1 MVVKRDYYEVLG
13 ISRDASPEEIKKA
26 FRKLAFQYHPDRNKD
41 AGASDKFKEINEAY
55 EVLSDADKRSAYD
68 RYGHDAPGGGQNPF
82 GRGFEGFDMGG
93 FGDIF
98 EAFFG
103 GSGNARRQTVR
114 RGADLRYRVSL
125 TFEEAALGVEKELEI
140 SRTEVCEVC
149 HGTRAEPGSTP
160 QRCPTCDGTGEVR
173 RVQRSIFG
181 QFINTAVC
189 SQCQGEGTIVSDPCK
204 NCKGSGYTK
213 QKRKVSVRVPAGVDN
228 DNVVRLSGEGHAGQR
243 GGPAGNLLVEVVVA
257 RHQFYEREGD
267 NVLYQLTVNVAQ
279 AALGTE
285 VEVPTLHGPQKVKVP
300 SGSQSGRVFR
310 LKDKGI
316 PHLRSYGKGDQL
328 VVLRVETPEKLSRE
342 QKRLF
347 EELAKSLEKG

>member
-13 ISRDASPEEIKKA
+13 ISRDASSEDIKKA

-68 RYGHDAPGGGQNPF
+68 RFGHDAANGQNPF

-103 GSGNARRQTVR
+103 GSGTAHRQTVR
-114 RGADLRYRVSL
+114 RGADLRYRISL

-160 QRCPTCDGTGEVR
+160 QRCPSCDGTGEVR
-173 RVQRSIFG
+173 RVQRSLFG

-189 SQCQGEGTIVSDPCK
+189 SQCGGEGTIVTDPCK
-204 NCKGSGYTK
+204 NCKGSGFTK
-213 QKRKVSVRVPAGVDN
+213 QKRKVSVKIPAGVDN
-228 DNVVRLSGEGHAGQR
+228 ENVVRLSGEGHAGQR
-243 GGPAGNLLVEVVVA
+243 GGPAGNLLVEVIVA
-257 RHQFYEREGD
+257 RHQFFEREDD
-267 NVLYQLTVNVAQ
+267 NVIYDLTVNVAQ

-285 VEVPTLHGPQKVKVP
+285 AEVPTLHGPVKVKIP

-328 VVLRVETPEKLSRE
+328 VVLHVETPEKLTKE

-347 EELAKSLEKG
+347 EELAKSLEKN